1 MATQRRSALPTPQTV
16 AAYVA
21 KNAEKVKKVQGQK
34 HQGMES
40 VRVAEY
46 QGHRIIVRTRYEIEV
61 DGQMVTGHV
70 GVTNDGN
77 VHYHAV
83 PNLSFPS
90 AVEMVEKLIDIFPED
105 FDKKG
110 RNGGH
115 GHGHGHG
122 RKMTSAGK
130 AMKNTRK

>member
-1 MATQRRSALPTPQTV
+1 MATPRRTALPTSESV
-16 AAYVA
+16 ASFVA
-21 KNAEKVKKVQGQK
+21 KNAEKVKKVQTQTHK
-34 HQGMES
+34 DVES
-40 VRVAEY
+40 VREAEY
-46 QGHRIIVRTRYEIEV
+46 QGHRIVVRTRYEIEV
-61 DGQMVTGHV
+61 DGKRVTGHV

-110 RNGGH
+110 RGGTRSA
-115 GHGHGHG
+115 G
-122 RKMTSAGK
+122 RKTASVKESAK
-130 AMKNTRK
+130 KTAQ

>member
-1 MATQRRSALPTPQTV
+1 MATQRRTVLPTAGTV

-21 KNAEKVKKVQGQK
+21 KNAEKVKKVQTQK
-34 HQGMES
+34 HGGMES

-46 QGHRIIVRTRYEIEV
+46 QGHRIVVRTRYEIEV
-61 DGQMVTGHV
+61 DSKMVMGHV
-70 GVTNDGN
+70 SVTNDGN
-77 VHYHAV
+77 VHYHPV

-110 RNGGH
+110 RNGGNGPDH
-115 GHGHGHG
+115 RG
-122 RKMTSAGK
+122 KMTSAK
-130 AMKNTRK
+130 KTIKKTMK

>member
-1 MATQRRSALPTPQTV
+1 MATPRRTVLPTPESV
-16 AAYVA
+16 ASFVA
-21 KNAEKVKKVQGQK
+21 KNAEKVQK
-34 HQGMES
+34 AQTQTHKDVES
-40 VRVAEY
+40 VREAEY
-46 QGHRIIVRTRYEIEV
+46 QGHRIVVRTRYEIEV
-61 DGQMVTGHV
+61 DGKRVTGHV

-110 RNGGH
+110 RGGTH
-115 GHGHGHG
+115 GAG
-122 RKMTSAGK
+122 RKTASVKENAK
-130 AMKNTRK
+130 KTAQ